1 MHGADFEV
9 PPDLADRV
17 AGELSPDE
25 RLVWIGQP
33 RLDLAVR
40 PAYFLVP
47 FGVFFTGFALVWIVV
62 ATLITF
68 GIMAP
73 CGLPFVAVG
82 VGLIVSPLWLRAIA
96 RKTVYALSDRRAI
109 IWQPSWF
116 GRVTVQSFTAAGLGQ
131 MSRTERQ
138 DGTGDLVFQVYTTGF
153 GEDAQTV
160 RRGFMGIDRVRDVEQ
175 LVRNTLQAGH

>member
-17 AGELSPDE
+17 AGELSADE
-25 RLVWIGQP
+25 RLVWLGQP

-47 FGVFFTGFALVWIVV
+47 FGVLFTGFALLWMVGAIF
-62 ATLITF
+62 ITF

-73 CGLPFVAVG
+73 CGLPFIAVG
-82 VGLIVSPLWLRAIA
+82 VALLVSPIWLRALA

-116 GRVTVQSFTAAGLGQ
+116 GRITVQSFTASGLGQ
-131 MSRTERQ
+131 MSRAERP
-138 DGTGDLVFQVYTTGF
+138 DGSGDLVFQVYSTGY
-153 GEDAQTV
+153 GENAQTV
-160 RRGFMGIDRVRDVEQ
+160 RRGFMGIDRVRDIEQ
-175 LVRNTLQAGH
+175 LVRKTLQAGH